1 MRLVEVRDLDGP
13 NLFLMEPA
21 IKLELERPP
30 GATLSD
36 AQRTRIAG
44 RLGVDGIPAL
54 VDNALPLIV
63 DALRE
68 ELWPYHGL
76 GPAVVRQL
84 DDPEHVVIAFPWL
97 WRSSSVSLAEA
108 AVDALLLDD
117 PIDPMPDLRELFG
130 HDRAR
135 DDMPEWLRAADAR
148 IPIVGITGTNGKT
161 TTTRL
166 LSHIARTSGK
176 HVGWTSTAG
185 VFIDG
190 DLVLEGDYTG
200 PSGARRVLQDDKVE
214 LAVLETARGGILLR
228 GMAYEC
234 NDVSIFVNVSPDHL
248 DMHGVQTVETLA
260 EVKSLVVRVTRPG
273 GTAVLNADDPL
284 VMRWADTVAAE
295 VLLFSTRASSPIID
309 AHREQGGRAVI
320 VRDGSLWQCEGDA
333 CSEIAALT
341 AVPMT
346 WGGRAAHNV
355 ENAAAASGAAW
366 ALGFGISAIHDGLAT
381 FRSDS
386 ASNRGRLNVYRR
398 GDQYTVIDYAHNES
412 GLLALL
418 HFGRGL
424 LSKAGVLGAVIG
436 TAGDRQDTTMRNL
449 GRIAAEHADRIY
461 IKDNPRYLRG
471 RPEGEA
477 TNLML
482 EGAQSVATGHPI
494 FGPLPGELAA
504 FDRALDDLGQQD
516 VIVVMCL
523 EEQTDIVE
531 RLRTT
536 GWEEWT
542 GAAADEH

>member
-13 NLFLMEPA
+13 NLFLLEPA

-30 GATLSD
+30 GETLSD
-36 AQRTRIAG
+36 AERTRIAAHL
-44 RLGVDGIPAL
+44 RVDSIPAL
-54 VDNALPLIV
+54 LDEAMPLIV

-76 GPAVVRQL
+76 GPSVVRQL
-84 DDPEHVVIAFPWL
+84 DAPERVVIAFPWQ
-97 WRSSSVSLAEA
+97 WRMSSIGLAEA

-117 PIDPMPDLRELFG
+117 PIDPLPHLRELFG

-135 DDMPEWLRAADAR
+135 DDVPEWLRAADAT
-148 IPIVGITGTNGKT
+148 IPIAGITGTNGKT

-166 LSHIARTSGK
+166 LSHIARTAGK
-176 HVGWTSTAG
+176 HVGWTTTAG

-190 DLVLEGDYTG
+190 ELVLEGDYTG
-200 PSGARRVLQDDKVE
+200 PSGARRVLQDENVE

-228 GMAYEC
+228 GMAYES

-248 DMHGVQTVETLA
+248 DMHGVHTVETLA
-260 EVKSLVVRVTRPG
+260 EVKSLVVRVTRPE
-273 GTAVLNADDPL
+273 GTVVLNADDAL
-284 VMRWADTVAAE
+284 VMHWADKVAAE
-295 VLLFSTRASSPIID
+295 VLLFSSRATSPVVE
-309 AHREQGGRAVI
+309 AHRARGGRAV
-320 VRDGSLWQCEGDA
+320 VVCDAALWLCEGNA
-333 CSEIAALT
+333 CSTLAPLT

-355 ENAAAASGAAW
+355 ENAAAATGAAW
-366 ALGFGISAIHDGLAT
+366 ALGFDLDTIREGLAT

-398 GDQYTVIDYAHNES
+398 GEQYTVIDYAHNES

-424 LSKAGVLGAVIG
+424 LPAAGTLAAVIG
-436 TAGDRQDTTMRNL
+436 TAGDRQDDAMRNL

-477 TNLML
+477 SSLML
-482 EGAQSVATGHPI
+482 AGAHSAATGRPI

-504 FDRALDDLGQQD
+504 LERAFEDMGQHD
-516 VIVVMCL
+516 VVVVMCL
-523 EEQTDIVE
+523 EEQADILE
-531 RLRTT
+531 RLHET

-542 GAAADEH
+542 GAAAG